1 MKLTQLIT
9 KIKGADTMA
18 KSAFIIINPTAGREQ
33 AIKYEKQIIHTLK
46 DTYPNITVEHTKGEK
61 DATRFAKK
69 AAEDHYDL
77 VVTLGGDGTINEAVN
92 GLAPFNHPPKL
103 GIIPMG
109 TVNNLAR
116 SLNIPMKP
124 DDAIELLLSGT
135 ETKIDIGV
143 ANSDTYFTD
152 MLGIGDVAKA
162 IHSVEIEEKSKIG
175 SIAYAKAIT
184 KEILDDQPFPIK
196 LEMEANTW
204 EGDVSAVLF
213 LLIDSIGGFQTI
225 VDVVEKGDGYFHV
238 FAIKQLNLAEVTKM
252 TPSILTGNLPQ
263 SDNVQYFKA
272 RSIKITSDG
281 EDRQES
287 AIDGEQGPNLPID
300 IKVLHQHITVI
311 SNEA

>member
-1 MKLTQLIT
+1 ME
-9 KIKGADTMA
+9 
-18 KSAFIIINPTAGREQ
+18 KSAFIIINPSSGREQ
-33 AIKYEKQIIHTLK
+33 ATKYEEQIIHTLK
-46 DTYPNITVEHTKGEK
+46 DTYRNITVKHTKGEN
-61 DATRFAKK
+61 DATTFAKT
-69 AAEDHYDL
+69 AAENHYDL

-116 SLNIPMKP
+116 SLNIPMNP

-135 ETKIDIGV
+135 ETKIDVGV
-143 ANSDTYFTD
+143 ANRDIYFTN
-152 MLGIGDVAKA
+152 MLGIGDAAKA

-196 LEMEANTW
+196 LEMEENTW
-204 EGDVSAVLF
+204 EGDVSVVLF
-213 LLIDSIGGFQTI
+213 FLIDSLGGFQNI
-225 VDVVEKGDGYFHV
+225 VDAVEKGDGYFHV

-252 TPSILTGNLPQ
+252 TPSLLTGSLAQ
-263 SDNVQYFKA
+263 SENVQYFKT
-272 RSIKITSDG
+272 RSIKITADS
-281 EDRQES
+281 ENTQES
-287 AIDGEQGPNLPID
+287 AIDGEPGPNLPLD